1 MKRSLTALS
10 GLALALS
17 LAACDSNGDDA
28 LPAGDATASSEAMA
42 PGTEIDAGA
51 AGASDDVVV
60 PDESVPDAAADGNA
74 AADVRAPGV
83 AIDSPSATID
93 ASGVRADPGS
103 VRVATPDVRVNGKRR
118 EPLTAVPIAAPRAR
132 PAAGR

>member
-103 VRVATPDVRVNGKRR
+103 VRVATPDVRVNGK
-118 EPLTAVPIAAPRAR
+118 AANR
-132 PAAGR
+132 